1 MLFALRPVVGILGA
15 GVLAVAVGAMSSPA
29 AFAEANK
36 AAPAATTATEPAMK
50 EVTLS
55 ESQIKGVLAAHK
67 DIDAVAAKL
76 PDDQDTKPDPKILA
90 QLDEAAKKHGFA
102 SYGEYSDV
110 VEAIGM
116 VMAGVDP
123 KTKTYVGPAAALKD
137 QIAAVEADTKMSA
150 DDKKQALADLNEV
163 LKNPGPSVTNKTN
176 IELVTKNYDALSD
189 ALDDEE

>member
-1 MLFALRPVVGILGA
+1 MLFALRPVVGIVGA

-29 AFAEANK
+29 ALAEANK

-50 EVTLS
+50 EVTLT